1 MEWGSE
7 GMGKQESF
15 ITVARTAD
23 VLEDTRFVCP
33 LRVSAG
39 KGMELPAMSYG
50 MRVAWLAR
58 VHLRCVLRHVRT
70 GVNERGKMSLASVMP
85 NAVDIEDILSNQRQQ
100 LRLVDK

>member
-1 MEWGSE
+1 
-7 GMGKQESF
+7 MGLGRDGETGEFYHPAWDPGCVREHK
-15 ITVARTAD
+15 
-23 VLEDTRFVCP
+23 FVCV

-50 MRVAWLAR
+50 LRVAWLAR

-70 GVNERGKMSLASVMP
+70 GVNERGKTSLASAMP
-85 NAVDIEDILSNQRQQ
+85 NAVDIKDILSNQRQQ